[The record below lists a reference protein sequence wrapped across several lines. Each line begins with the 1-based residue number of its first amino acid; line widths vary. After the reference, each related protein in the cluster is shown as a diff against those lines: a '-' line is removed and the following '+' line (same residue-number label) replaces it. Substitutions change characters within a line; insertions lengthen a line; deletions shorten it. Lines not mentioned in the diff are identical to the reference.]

1 MWMLR
6 VRYKTFLFV
15 ALSAQDIKNLS
26 CKCSPEYQSML
37 PINQNC
43 EKKRE
48 TNSLRTCVFIKKKK
62 LTRQNAL
69 TVNQRKTH
77 DHQ

>member
-26 CKCSPEYQSML
+26 CKCSPEYQLML

-48 TNSLRTCVFIKKKK
+48 TNSLRHAFSLKKKS
-62 LTRQNAL
+62 
-69 TVNQRKTH
+69 
-77 DHQ
+77 

>member
-26 CKCSPEYQSML
+26 CKCSPEYQLML

-48 TNSLRTCVFIKKKK
+48 TIGLRTCVFIKKQKS
-62 LTRQNAL
+62 
-69 TVNQRKTH
+69 
-77 DHQ
+77 